1 MTHYVSVFRLAI
13 RGVQSVH
20 GLRETNAKDD
30 EQLWFNINFRS
41 HPNKKQTDHT
51 P

>member
-1 MTHYVSVFRLAI
+1 MTHNMTVFRLAI

-20 GLRETNAKDD
+20 GLRETDAKDD
-30 EQLWFNINFRS
+30 KQLGPDVNFQS
-41 HPNKKQTDHT
+41 YPSEKQTGRT